1 MAAFASCPSVF
12 STESGLKRELL
23 FTLLGF
29 GAKGLSKYGTF
40 DRASTKN
47 EEQPTIAFKNPAM
60 ESAGGQ
66 PCGLKFSHEC
76 FQRLIIYIIR
86 TSQAEKH
93 LFPMPMTSYKELLK
107 QREALEQ
114 QISEARHRE
123 LSDAVAQV
131 QKLVTEYG
139 LTAQDVFPSGKGSGK
154 AGRSSTAGSKVAPK
168 YRDPA
173 TGQTWTG
180 RGKAP
185 KWIQNEDRTKFAI

>member
-1 MAAFASCPSVF
+1 
-12 STESGLKRELL
+12 
-23 FTLLGF
+23 
-29 GAKGLSKYGTF
+29 
-40 DRASTKN
+40 
-47 EEQPTIAFKNPAM
+47 
-60 ESAGGQ
+60 
-66 PCGLKFSHEC
+66 
-76 FQRLIIYIIR
+76 
-86 TSQAEKH
+86 
-93 LFPMPMTSYKELLK
+93 MTSYKELLM

-131 QKLVTEYG
+131 QKLVSEYG
-139 LTAQDVFPSGKGSGK
+139 LTAKDVFHSGKGAGK

-168 YRDPA
+168 YRDSA